1 MLSSALRSAFSSASA
16 TAAASRSTAGVLSAL
31 ALASLATS
39 ASSSARSEEDK
50 GKREFALDP
59 REFRSFT
66 VQSVESVTHD
76 TKRVVFALPSAE
88 HEMGMKVASCLLAK
102 AKVDGKVVVRPYT
115 PVNTNEEKGVLEL
128 VVKGYPAGKLS
139 KHIVDLEVG
148 DTLEMKGPLLKFAY
162 KPNQFKTA
170 AFLVGGSGLT
180 PALQVAKEICRNPAD
195 KTRVVLVFANKTEAD
210 IMLRDELDAL
220 AYMYPQFSVH
230 YVLDSPPA
238 DGSWAGKTGYITKE
252 LVQELLPAPGKDV
265 FVGVC
270 GPPPMMASLSGNK
283 NPDKSQGEL
292 SGVLKELGFDQATVF
307 KF

>member
-1 MLSSALRSAFSSASA
+1 MFSSAVRA
-16 TAAASRSTAGVLSAL
+16 LKPSTASAGAAISAL
-31 ALASLATS
+31 GLASL
-39 ASSSARSEEDK
+39 SSTAFSEEK
-50 GKREFALDP
+50 KFALDP
-59 REFRSFT
+59 REFRSFK
-66 VQSVESVTHD
+66 VRAVETVTHD
-76 TKRVVFALPSAE
+76 TKRVVFELPSAE

-128 VVKGYPAGKLS
+128 VVKGYPTGKLS
-139 KHIVDLEVG
+139 KHIVELKEG
-148 DTLEMKGPLLKFAY
+148 DELEMKGPILKFAY
-162 KPNQFKTA
+162 KPNQFKTV

-180 PALQVAKEICRNPAD
+180 PALQVAKEIVRNPAD
-195 KTRVVLVFANKTEAD
+195 KTKVVLVFANKTEQD

-238 DGSWAGKTGYITKE
+238 DGSWKGKTGYINKE
-252 LVQELLPAPGKDV
+252 LVQELLPEPSKDV

-270 GPPPMMASLSGNK
+270 GPPPMMNSLSGNK
-283 NPDKSQGEL
+283 APDKSQGEL
-292 SGVLKELGFDQATVF
+292 TGLLKELGYDQATVF

>member
-1 MLSSALRSAFSSASA
+1 MLSSVLRSAITSTRA
-16 TAAASRSTAGVLSAL
+16 TAAASRTTAGVLSAL
-31 ALASLATS
+31 ALASMATS
-39 ASSSARSEEDK
+39 ASALSEEDK
-50 GKREFALDP
+50 AKKFALDP
-59 REFRSFT
+59 REFRTFT
-66 VQSVESVTHD
+66 VRSVEAVTHD
-76 TKRVVFALPSAE
+76 TKRVVFDLPSAD

-128 VVKGYPAGKLS
+128 VVKGYPTGKLS
-139 KHIVDLEVG
+139 KHIVDLQVG
-148 DTLEMKGPLLKFAY
+148 DTLDMKGPLLKFAY
-162 KPNQFKTA
+162 KPNQYKTV

-195 KTRVVLVFANKTEAD
+195 KTNVVLVFANKTEAD

-238 DGSWAGKTGYITKE
+238 DGSWTGKTGYINKE
-252 LVQELLPAPGKDV
+252 LVQELLPQPSKDV

-292 SGVLKELGFDQATVF
+292 SGILKELGYDQATVF